1 VFERQFILAVLTAV
15 VGLAAGC
22 RCSSSNPTSAS
33 VSIPASSPSSISTL
47 ISRGKSVYA
56 GNCIACHNPN
66 PKLAG
71 TVGPEIYG
79 SSIELLEVK
88 LLKGIYPEGYKPKR
102 PGAGMP
108 VFPHLAGEIAALH
121 AFLNAP

>member
-1 VFERQFILAVLTAV
+1 MFERRIILAVLTAV
-15 VGLAAGC
+15 VGLLAGC

-33 VSIPASSPSSISTL
+33 VSIPTEASTL

-66 PKLAG
+66 PKLSG
-71 TVGPEIYG
+71 TVGPEVYG
-79 SSIELLEVK
+79 SSMDLLEARLVK
-88 LLKGIYPEGYKPKR
+88 GVYPEGYKPKR

-108 VFPHLAGEIAALH
+108 VFPHLASDIPALH